1 MPADITIVNLNM
13 LFVRYADGRTEREKH
28 LPLGPLYLTAA
39 LERAGL
45 AVDFRDYQTHECPDP
60 FTPETIAGFLKDSAP
75 ILGASCMAN
84 LLPFTL
90 LALQDFKKA
99 NPGKTVVLG
108 GVGSKSVEREI
119 LEKCPWIDVISRGE
133 GEVSGP
139 VLVRALKEGTPLE
152 AVPGVSFMRDGRYVE
167 TPRAARLTDLDALPA
182 PAFGHIEVSDY
193 EGYGMITSRGCP
205 YPCTFCSVAPVWD
218 RETFS
223 RSAKSVVGEMKQL
236 HDEHGVK
243 LFLFQ
248 DEFFVS
254 GKGRVVEFCEELSR
268 SGLKIKWKAFGRVN
282 LTDEETMRAMAATG
296 CCEIRY
302 GIESGSDRVLKRT
315 KKGFTSAEAV
325 EVVSKAVGIF
335 DRTDCFYIWG
345 FPFETMEDFHQTVFQ
360 MVSFRA
366 MGARILPSLLC
377 LLPQTDIY
385 REITS
390 GGNSGTGL
398 QLESSLGTRVD
409 SSSVLQGADGTPL
422 GSENCRGNPDGGL
435 APAGRPVPE
444 FPPEVRV
451 WKKLEFCPQL
461 FPEYMITGH
470 EVLRGARCEAPA
482 EHLRIF
488 DFIRSNPDIFP
499 GFFHYDLEGNV
510 LPKLKVLQ
518 EFGFYGADRKAG
530 EVTDTD
536 SCGAHSPRVKMA
548 RPGSDI
554 EPAELA
560 TRAKG

>member
-1 MPADITIVNLNM
+1 MTADITLVNLNM

-39 LERAGL
+39 LERAGFT
-45 AVDFRDYQTHECPDP
+45 VDFRDYQTHECPDP
-60 FTPETIAGFLKDSAP
+60 FTPETIAAYLADSAP
-75 ILGASCMAN
+75 ILGVSCMAN

-90 LALQDFKKA
+90 LALQDFKRA
-99 NPGKTVVLG
+99 NPDKTVVLG
-108 GVGSKSVEREI
+108 GVGSKSVERGI
-119 LEKCPWIDVISRGE
+119 LERCPWVDVICRGE
-133 GEVSGP
+133 AETSGP
-139 VLVRALKEGTPLE
+139 ILLKALKERTPLK
-152 AVPGVSFMRDGRYVE
+152 AVPGVSFMRDGKYVE
-167 TPRAARLTDLDALPA
+167 TPRAPRITDLDALPP
-182 PAFGHIEVSDY
+182 PAFGHIRVRDY

-218 RETFS
+218 RETYS
-223 RSAKSVVGEMKQL
+223 RSGHSVVAEMRRL
-236 HDEHGVK
+236 HEEHGVK

-268 SGLKIKWKAFGRVN
+268 SGLKVKWKAFGRVN

-302 GIESGSDRVLKRT
+302 GIESGSDRVLERT
-315 KKGFTSAEAV
+315 RKGFTAAEAV
-325 EVVSKAVGIF
+325 EVVSQAVNIF

-345 FPFETMEDFHQTVFQ
+345 FPFETLEDFHQTVFQ

-385 REITS
+385 REVRA
-390 GGNSGTGL
+390 GTGGH
-398 QLESSLGTRVD
+398 EPEAAGAAGG
-409 SSSVLQGADGTPL
+409 SV
-422 GSENCRGNPDGGL
+422 R
-435 APAGRPVPE
+435 APRQKG
-444 FPPEVRV
+444 
-451 WKKLEFCPQL
+451 LEFCPQL

-470 EVLRGARCEAPA
+470 EVLRGARCETPA
-482 EHLRIF
+482 EHARIF
-488 DFIRSNPDIFP
+488 DFIRANPDVFP

-518 EFGFYGADRKAG
+518 EFGFYGADRKGA
-530 EVTDTD
+530 EVADTD
-536 SCGAHSPRVKMA
+536 SCGAHSPRVRMA
-548 RPGSDI
+548 RPDV